1 MTTMIRKLQEI
12 LTFHAR
18 PVRRSKTGFNARLLE
33 QQRED
38 VYLAM
43 HQMGLLR

>member
-1 MTTMIRKLQEI
+1 MIRKLQDL
-12 LTFHAR
+12 LTLHAR
-18 PVRRSKTGFNARLLE
+18 PLRRDKTGFNARLLE